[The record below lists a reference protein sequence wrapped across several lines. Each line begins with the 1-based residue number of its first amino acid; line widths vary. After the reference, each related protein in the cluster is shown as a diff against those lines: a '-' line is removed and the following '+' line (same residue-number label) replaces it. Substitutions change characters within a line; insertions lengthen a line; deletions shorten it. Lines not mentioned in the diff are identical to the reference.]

1 MFGKNESQR
10 INYSNIYKRLGL
22 WLKSKIKNKYII
34 HVLEEQYSKYTN
46 KYTFIGMYNSFE
58 ENLFYIKYK
67 KIDSNKKESFFVK
80 RKPEKKVG

>member
-1 MFGKNESQR
+1 MV
-10 INYSNIYKRLGL
+10 
-22 WLKSKIKNKYII
+22 KSKIKNKYII

-67 KIDSNKKESFFVK
+67 KIDSNKKESFFL
-80 RKPEKKVG
+80 